1 MFILAI
7 LTINIG
13 SDDYSVLSN
22 QALTLEIGET
32 CVNISIEQDSLL
44 EDDETFMIYLTSNDG
59 RISVLP
65 DMMFT
70 VITIVDDDSK
80 SIAN

>member
-7 LTINIG
+7 LMIIIG

-22 QALTLEIGET
+22 QAFTLEIGET
-32 CVNISIEQDSLL
+32 CVNVSIEQDSLL

-59 RISVLP
+59 RINVLP

-70 VITIVDDDSK
+70 VITIVDDDSE